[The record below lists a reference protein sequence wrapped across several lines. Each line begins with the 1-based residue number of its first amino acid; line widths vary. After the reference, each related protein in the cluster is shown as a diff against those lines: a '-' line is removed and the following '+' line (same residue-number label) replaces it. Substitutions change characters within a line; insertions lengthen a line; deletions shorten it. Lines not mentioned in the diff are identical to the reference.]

1 MAKTS
6 LGRAAYVLALVGG
19 ILMVLLSLLGF
30 LGMAFM
36 MPFEMSGLRLFA
48 GFGAILTL
56 ILGVVAI
63 IGSKRVTELLWA
75 IILIIIGFIG
85 GGIGGLLV
93 LVGGI
98 LGLVA
103 RYI

>member
-1 MAKTS
+1 MEDSIVAKTS

-36 MPFEMSGLRLFA
+36 MPFEMPGPRLFA

-75 IILIIIGFIG
+75 IILIIIGLVGG

-93 LVGGI
+93 LVE
-98 LGLVA
+98 VS
-103 RYI
+103 